1 MAFKANGTLLKIG
14 ANAVAEVTTITDI
27 GLTKETTDVS
37 NLASTIVEHI
47 STGMLDPG
55 EIGVEGFM
63 NVSDTN
69 GQTAMYNALVSGT
82 ALNFSVLYPSS
93 ILEFTFTGI
102 VTKFSTSAE
111 LNGVVP
117 FSATIRTSTAFAKNV
132 VASGGLTALSLTGT
146 GGAIAPAFSAVVLK
160 YLFSGVTGTSV
171 TVTATAASHT
181 LVLFV
186 DGVYSQV
193 LTSGSPSAAIPVT
206 IGVVKELTIFANEAG
221 KVTQVTEINVL
232 KTA

>member
-37 NLASTIVEHI
+37 NLASTIVTHL

-55 EIGVEGFM
+55 EIGVEGFL

-69 GQTAMYNALVSGT
+69 GQNAMYTALISGT
-82 ALNFSVLYPSS
+82 ALDFSVLYPAS
-93 ILEFTFTGI
+93 IVEYTFTGI
-102 VTKFSTSAE
+102 VTNFKTSAE

-117 FSATIRTSTAFAKNV
+117 FSATIRTTTAFAKNTT
-132 VASGGLTALSLTGT
+132 ASGGLTALSLAGT
-146 GGAIAPAFSAVVLK
+146 GGAIAPAFSAGVTN

-181 LVLFV
+181 IVLLI

-193 LTSGSPSAAIPVT
+193 LTSASASASIPVT
-206 IGVVKELTIFANEAG
+206 IGVVKELTILANETG
-221 KVTQVTEINVL
+221 KVTQVTKINVL

>member
-1 MAFKANGTLLKIG
+1 M
-14 ANAVAEVTTITDI
+14 
-27 GLTKETTDVS
+27 
-37 NLASTIVEHI
+37 
-47 STGMLDPG
+47 
-55 EIGVEGFM
+55 
-63 NVSDTN
+63 
-69 GQTAMYNALVSGT
+69 
-82 ALNFSVLYPSS
+82 
-93 ILEFTFTGI
+93 
-102 VTKFSTSAE
+102 
-111 LNGVVP
+111 P

-146 GGAIAPAFSAVVLK
+146 GGAIAPAFSAGVLK
-160 YLFSGVTGTSV
+160 YLFSGVTATSV